1 MPSTTFLLA
10 YSAQLA
16 VVAGVTALVLAAAA
30 RRLPALRLVTWR
42 GVIVLAWLLPVTAL
56 LPERESTPPTPA
68 LAAVNDARTPTDLPM
83 AAGAVLG
90 PDRGRWVGLALVCG
104 VAARFAWIAG
114 AVLLVGRRL
123 RSSPT
128 SVMPLFEEQR
138 TRHGI
143 DARLVYR
150 DDVTHPFT
158 FGDNP
163 AMVVLPA
170 WTRDADVEVLRAIV
184 THELVHAA
192 RRDWRWLVLEECA
205 LAALWF
211 HPAGWLARV
220 ELRLAREEI
229 VDRETVTRLGS
240 RRRYLEVLMALADR
254 RPAPVALAVPVFHA
268 RQLPRRVTALI
279 SEVPMSR
286 TRSAVTVLSVL
297 ASASTSVAAASHA
310 LPLPALAWFAPS
322 TQPAAAPGPLEQQA
336 YVAPRD
342 AAAPARLTYVAPV
355 LPRDVAVTGDIDV
368 ELRLVLDGAGTV
380 AEARATAVSGGVPA
394 DASGAVATA
403 VVAAARKWR
412 FAAPAAAPLALTTTI
427 TLEPSPSAGVPALA
441 TRERPAPVQLIAAT
455 YPEDDQSAGMEGVAE
470 VEVTIDAS
478 GRVSNTRIV
487 KATTPAMGE
496 AAVKALR
503 QSTFRPGMRDGTP
516 VPVTVTIAIRFAL
529 K

>member
-16 VVAGVTALVLAAAA
+16 LVAGVTALVLAARA

-42 GVIVLAWLLPVTAL
+42 GVIVLAWLLPLTAL
-56 LPERESTPPTPA
+56 LPERESTTTAPAPTAVSDA
-68 LAAVNDARTPTDLPM
+68 LTPTDLPM

-90 PDRGRWVGLALVCG
+90 PDWGRWVGLSLVCG
-104 VAARFAWIAG
+104 AAVRFAWIAG

-123 RSSPT
+123 RSSAP
-128 SVMPLFEEQR
+128 SVMALFEEQR
-138 TRHGI
+138 ARHGI

-163 AMVVLPA
+163 ATVVLPA
-170 WTRDADVEVLRAIV
+170 WTRDADVDVLRAIV

-192 RRDWRWLVLEECA
+192 RRDWRWLVVEECA
-205 LAALWF
+205 LAPLWF
-211 HPAGWLARV
+211 HPATWLARV
-220 ELRLAREEI
+220 ELRQAREEI

-254 RPAPVALAVPVFHA
+254 RPAPVAFAVPVFHA
-268 RQLPRRVTALI
+268 RQLPRRVTALL

-286 TRSAVTVLSVL
+286 TRFAVTVLSVL
-297 ASASTSVAAASHA
+297 ASASASVAAASHA
-310 LPLPALAWFAPS
+310 LPLPALAWFAPPA
-322 TQPAAAPGPLEQQA
+322 QPAPGPGPLEQKA

-342 AAAPARLTYVAPV
+342 ATPPARLTYVAPV
-355 LPRDVAVTGDIDV
+355 LPKDVPVTGDIDV

-380 AEARATAVSGGVPA
+380 AEARATSVRGGVPA
-394 DASGAVATA
+394 DATGSVATA
-403 VVAAARKWR
+403 VLAAARKWR

-427 TLEPSPSAGVPALA
+427 TLEPSPSGGVATLA
-441 TRERPAPVQLIAAT
+441 TRERPAPIQLIAAA
-455 YPEDDQSAGMEGVAE
+455 YPEDDQNAGTEGVAE
-470 VEVTIDAS
+470 VEVTIDAA
-478 GRVSNTRIV
+478 GRVSETRIV

-496 AAVKALR
+496 AAVEALR
-503 QSTFRPGMRDGTP
+503 RSTFRPGMRDGAP